1 MQPKSDERVHEGS
14 SEKKLSKYERSMVLQ
29 KQSLEAIAV
38 KTRKT
43 TMSTMNANHG
53 SGKKTIGM
61 STQATDPFEA
71 RFGALSIS
79 SCISKNTG
87 SQTILAK
94 EKIAAHMK
102 H

>member
-1 MQPKSDERVHEGS
+1 
-14 SEKKLSKYERSMVLQ
+14 MVLQ

-43 TMSTMNANHG
+43 TMSTMNAIHG

-94 EKIAAHMK
+94 EKIAAHFK
-102 H
+102 HTQMQMLSHL